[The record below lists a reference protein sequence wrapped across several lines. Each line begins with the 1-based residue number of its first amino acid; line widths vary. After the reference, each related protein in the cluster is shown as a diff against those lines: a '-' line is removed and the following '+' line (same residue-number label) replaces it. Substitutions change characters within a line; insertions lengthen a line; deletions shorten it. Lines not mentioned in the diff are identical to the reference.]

1 MRVKQDNE
9 RHPCQVFRA
18 SVFSLRAH
26 APLKS
31 SENVLERNL
40 TYHIMSIVKHNLQ
53 HNSPFLKA
61 LAKCAIHSEEKKHAT
76 LRANG
81 DASVWFIVLI
91 FF

>member
-9 RHPCQVFRA
+9 RNPCQVFRA
-18 SVFSLRAH
+18 RVFSLRAH

-31 SENVLERNL
+31 AENVLERNL
-40 TYHIMSIVKHNLQ
+40 IYRIMAIVKHNLQ

-61 LAKCAIHSEEKKHAT
+61 LAKCAIHSEEKKHAIF
-76 LRANG
+76 RANG
-81 DASVWFIVLI
+81 DASVWFIVLM